1 LTSEVSAL
9 DARWAELDRRLDS
22 IQAELVPGR
31 ERAALRAVPAP
42 EAPVAERID
51 PIRQLAALTE
61 LQERLLHSIRELLS
75 AYEAVFARL
84 DQPNPEATVHEFR
97 VSAGPFTSTA
107 ALRAFEQTLSG
118 MAGVREVSV
127 RSYEGEDRAIVDVRL
142 DEAKP

>member
-1 LTSEVSAL
+1 LSSEVSAL
-9 DARWAELDRRLDS
+9 DAGLAEIDRRLHS

-31 ERAALRAVPAP
+31 QPRALSSVPTSEPPLAQ
-42 EAPVAERID
+42 RIN
-51 PIRQLAALTE
+51 PIRQLAAVTE

-75 AYEAVFARL
+75 AYEAVCARL
-84 DQPNPEATVHEFR
+84 DQADPEPTVREFT

-107 ALRAFEQTLSG
+107 ALRAFEHTLSG
-118 MAGVREVSV
+118 ISGVREVHV

>member
-1 LTSEVSAL
+1 L
-9 DARWAELDRRLDS
+9 AEIDRRLDS

-31 ERAALRAVPAP
+31 QGRPLSAVPDP
-42 EAPVAERID
+42 EPPVAEPID

-61 LQERLLHSIRELLS
+61 LQARLLHSIRELLS
-75 AYEAVFARL
+75 AYEAVVARL
-84 DQPNPEATVHEFR
+84 DRADPEATVREFT

-107 ALRAFEQTLSG
+107 TLRAFEQTLSG
-118 MAGVREVSV
+118 MPGVREVTV